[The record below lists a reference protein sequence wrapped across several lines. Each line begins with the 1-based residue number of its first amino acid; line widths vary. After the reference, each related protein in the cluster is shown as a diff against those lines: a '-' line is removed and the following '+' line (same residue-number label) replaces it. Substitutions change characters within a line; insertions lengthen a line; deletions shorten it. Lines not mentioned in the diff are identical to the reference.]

1 MHGPRTALMRFDQGI
16 LGEGAGFSGLM
27 PRILLR
33 AALAVLVA
41 CAASPLLADDRD
53 ARPLPDTRAFLDEV
67 RRNIR
72 SDDAL
77 LEQYTFT
84 EKRIE
89 KRLDGSGGV
98 KKIKTETFEVYPSAE
113 PGKMYRRLVARDDV
127 PVPANELA
135 AQDRK
140 QEERTEL
147 AEKRRAAEDDAAR
160 TRRAAQ
166 EAQERREEQEVV
178 DEVFRM
184 DDIRVEGRE
193 TLNGRTTV
201 IVSFGPRPGY
211 KPVTSAAKVIQK
223 LAGRAWID
231 EQDRQLVRI
240 EARLLENLGVGP
252 ARLARLQKGAQTYF
266 VRRKVNDEIWLPAE
280 ARFTGA
286 AKVLLLFGARVDAVF
301 EYGNYRK
308 FSVSTDATVDTAQ

>member
-1 MHGPRTALMRFDQGI
+1 MP
-16 LGEGAGFSGLM
+16 GL
-27 PRILLR
+27 LLR
-33 AALAVLVA
+33 AALPVLIA
-41 CAASPLLADDRD
+41 GAASNLLADDRD
-53 ARPLPDTRAFLDEV
+53 MRPLPEPRAFLEEV
-67 RRNIR
+67 RKNIR

-84 EKRIE
+84 EKRVE
-89 KRLDGSGGV
+89 KRLDGSGTV
-98 KKIKTETFEVYPSAE
+98 KKIKSETFEVYPSAE

-127 PVPANELA
+127 PVAASELA

-140 QEERTEL
+140 QQARTEL

-160 TRRAAQ
+160 ARRAAQ

-184 DDIRVEGRE
+184 DDIRVDGRE
-193 TLNGRTTV
+193 NLNGRSTV
-201 IVSFGPRPGY
+201 VLSFAPKPGY
-211 KPVTSAAKVIQK
+211 KPVSSAAKVIQK

-280 ARFTGA
+280 ARFTGS
-286 AKVLLLFGARVDAVF
+286 AKVLLLFGARVDAIF

-308 FSVSTDATVDTAQ
+308 FSVSTDATVDTTP

>member
-1 MHGPRTALMRFDQGI
+1 MAPYFR
-16 LGEGAGFSGLM
+16 
-27 PRILLR
+27 R
-33 AALAVLVA
+33 AAVSVLVA
-41 CAASPLLADDRD
+41 CAASNLLADDRD

-89 KRLDGSGGV
+89 KRLDGSGAV

-127 PVPANELA
+127 PVPSNELA
-135 AQDRK
+135 AQDKK

-147 AEKRRAAEDDAAR
+147 SEKKRAAEDDAAR
-160 TRRAAQ
+160 ARRAAEEEKEQ
-166 EAQERREEQEVV
+166 REEQQVV

-193 TLNGRTTV
+193 ILNGRPTV
-201 IVSFGPRPGY
+201 IISFAPKPGY
-211 KPVTSAAKVIQK
+211 KPVTQAAKVIQK
-223 LAGRAWID
+223 LAGRAWVD

-252 ARLARLQKGAQTYF
+252 ARLARLQKGAETYF
-266 VRRKVNDEIWLPAE
+266 VRRKVNGEIWLPAE

-286 AKVLLLFGARVDAVF
+286 AKVLLLFGARVDATF
-301 EYGNYRK
+301 QYSDYRK
-308 FSVSTDATVDTAQ
+308 FSVSTDETVATPP

>member
-1 MHGPRTALMRFDQGI
+1 
-16 LGEGAGFSGLM
+16 M
-27 PRILLR
+27 PRFLLR
-33 AALAVLVA
+33 AALSILAA
-41 CAASPLLADDRD
+41 CAATNLLADDRGG
-53 ARPLPDTRAFLDEV
+53 RPLPDARAFLDEV

-89 KRLDGSGGV
+89 KRLDGKGAI

-127 PVPANELA
+127 PIPPSELA
-135 AQDRK
+135 SQDRK
-140 QEERTEL
+140 QEERTE
-147 AEKRRAAEDDAAR
+147 ASERKRAAEDDAAR
-160 TRRAAQ
+160 ARRAA
-166 EAQERREEQEVV
+166 EEEKERREEQQVV

-193 TLNGRTTV
+193 ILNGRPAV
-201 IVSFGPRPGY
+201 VVSFAPRPGY
-211 KPVTSAAKVIQK
+211 RPVTRAAKVIQK

-252 ARLARLQKGAQTYF
+252 ARLARLQKGAETYF

-286 AKVLLLFGARVDAVF
+286 ARVLLFFGGRVDAIF
-301 EYGNYRK
+301 QYGDYRK
-308 FSVSTDATVDTAQ
+308 FSVATDETVDTPR

>member
-1 MHGPRTALMRFDQGI
+1 
-16 LGEGAGFSGLM
+16 M
-27 PRILLR
+27 PGSLARV
-33 AALAVLVA
+33 AALSVSLV
-41 CAASPLLADDRD
+41 CAPAAHVAGDGATDRS
-53 ARPLPDTRAFLDEV
+53 LPEPRAFLDEV
-67 RRNIR
+67 RANLR

-98 KKIKTETFEVYPSAE
+98 KKIKSETFEVYPSAE

-135 AQDRK
+135 EQDRK
-140 QEERTEL
+140 QEQKTEL
-147 AEKRRAAEDDAAR
+147 SEKRRAEEDAAA
-160 TRRAAQ
+160 RAKRQAK
-166 EAQERREEQEVV
+166 EDADRREEQEIV

-184 DDIRVEGRE
+184 DEIVVEGRE
-193 TLNGRTTV
+193 TLNGRPT
-201 IVSFGPRPGY
+201 IVLTFAPRPGY
-211 KPVTSAAKVIQK
+211 KPVTASAKVIQK
-223 LAGRAWID
+223 LAGRAWVD

-252 ARLARLQKGAQTYF
+252 ARLARLQKGAESYF

-286 AKVLLLFGARVDAVF
+286 AKVLLLFGGRVDAIF
-301 EYGNYRK
+301 EYGNYKK
-308 FSVSTDATVDTAQ
+308 FSVSTDETVDTNEAAPN

>member
-1 MHGPRTALMRFDQGI
+1 
-16 LGEGAGFSGLM
+16 M
-27 PRILLR
+27 PRFLLR
-33 AALAVLVA
+33 AALPVLIA
-41 CAASPLLADDRD
+41 CAGSTLLADDRD
-53 ARPLPDTRAFLDEV
+53 ARPLPEPRAFLDEV

-89 KRLDGSGGV
+89 KRLDGNGGV

-127 PVPANELA
+127 PIPAKELA

-147 AEKRRAAEDDAAR
+147 SEKRRAAEDDAAR
-160 TRRAAQ
+160 ARRAAQ
-166 EAQERREEQEVV
+166 EAQERREEQQVV

-184 DDIRVEGRE
+184 DDIHVEGRE
-193 TLNGRTTV
+193 SLNGRSTV
-201 IVSFGPRPGY
+201 VLSFGPRPGY
-211 KPVTSAAKVIQK
+211 KPVTGAAKVIQK
-223 LAGRAWID
+223 LAGRAWVD

-286 AKVLLLFGARVDAVF
+286 AKVLLLFGARVDAIF
-301 EYGNYRK
+301 QYGNYRK
-308 FSVSTDATVDTAQ
+308 FSVSTDATVDTSQ

>member
-1 MHGPRTALMRFDQGI
+1 
-16 LGEGAGFSGLM
+16 M
-27 PRILLR
+27 PRFLLR
-33 AALAVLVA
+33 AALPVLIA
-41 CAASPLLADDRD
+41 GAASNLLADDRD
-53 ARPLPDTRAFLDEV
+53 ARPLPEPRAFLDEV

-89 KRLDGSGGV
+89 KRLDGNGAV

-127 PVPANELA
+127 PISAKELA
-135 AQDRK
+135 AQDRR

-147 AEKRRAAEDDAAR
+147 SEKRRAAEDDAAR
-160 TRRAAQ
+160 ARRAAQ
-166 EAQERREEQEVV
+166 EAEERREEQRVV

-193 TLNGRTTV
+193 NVNGRATV
-201 IVSFGPRPGY
+201 VLSFAPKPGY
-211 KPVTSAAKVIQK
+211 KPVTGAAKVIQK

-280 ARFTGA
+280 ARFTGS
-286 AKVLLLFGARVDAVF
+286 AKVLLLFGARVDAIF

-308 FSVSTDATVDTAQ
+308 FSVSTDESVDTTR

>member
-1 MHGPRTALMRFDQGI
+1 MRRF
-16 LGEGAGFSGLM
+16 
-27 PRILLR
+27 LLC
-33 AALAVLVA
+33 AALSISS
-41 CAASPLLADDRD
+41 AAALLSLPADDRD
-53 ARPLPDTRAFLDEV
+53 TRPLPEPRAFLDDV
-67 RRNIR
+67 RKNLR

-89 KRLDGSGGV
+89 KRLDGSGAI

-127 PVPANELA
+127 PVPPSELA

-147 AEKRRAAEDDAAR
+147 SEKKRAAEDDAAR
-160 TRRAAQ
+160 ARRAAQ
-166 EAQERREEQEVV
+166 QEQERREEQEVV

-184 DDIRVEGRE
+184 DDIRVDGRE
-193 TLNGRTTV
+193 TVNGRATLV
-201 IVSFGPRPGY
+201 LSFAPKPGY
-211 KPVTSAAKVIQK
+211 KPVTDAAKVIQK
-223 LAGRAWID
+223 LAGRAWVD

-286 AKVLLLFGARVDAVF
+286 AKVLLLFGARVDAIF

-308 FSVSTDATVDTAQ
+308 FSVSTDETVDTKEQGPN

>member
-1 MHGPRTALMRFDQGI
+1 
-16 LGEGAGFSGLM
+16 M
-27 PRILLR
+27 PRFLIR
-33 AALAVLVA
+33 ATLAVLVA
-41 CAASPLLADDRD
+41 GAASNLPADDRD
-53 ARPLPDTRAFLDEV
+53 ARPLPEPRTFLDEV
-67 RRNIR
+67 RKNLR

-127 PVPANELA
+127 PISRNELA
-135 AQDRK
+135 AQDKK

-147 AEKRRAAEDDAAR
+147 SEKRRAAEDDAAR
-160 TRRAAQ
+160 ARRAAQ
-166 EAQERREEQEVV
+166 EEQEQREEQQVS

-193 TLNGRTTV
+193 TLNGRATV
-201 IVSFGPRPGY
+201 VLSFAPKPGY
-211 KPVTSAAKVIQK
+211 KAVTPAAKVIQK
-223 LAGRAWID
+223 LAGRAWVD

-280 ARFTGA
+280 ARFTGT
-286 AKVLLLFGARVDAVF
+286 AKVLLLFGARVDAIF

-308 FSVSTDATVDTAQ
+308 FSVSTDESVDTSR

>member
-1 MHGPRTALMRFDQGI
+1 
-16 LGEGAGFSGLM
+16 M
-27 PRILLR
+27 PRFLLR
-33 AALAVLVA
+33 AALSALIA
-41 CAASPLLADDRD
+41 CAASNLRADDRD
-53 ARPLPDTRAFLDEV
+53 ARPLPEPRAFLDEV
-67 RRNIR
+67 RKNIR

-98 KKIKTETFEVYPSAE
+98 KKIKTETYEVYPSAE
-113 PGKMYRRLVARDDV
+113 PGKMYRRLVARDVV
-127 PVPANELA
+127 PVSASELA

-140 QEERTEL
+140 QQARTEL
-147 AEKRRAAEDDAAR
+147 SEERRATEDDAAR
-160 TRRAAQ
+160 ARRATQ
-166 EAQERREEQEVV
+166 EARERREEQEVV

-193 TLNGRTTV
+193 NLNGRSTV
-201 IVSFGPRPGY
+201 VLSFAPRPGY
-211 KPVTSAAKVIQK
+211 KPVTGAAKVIQK

-286 AKVLLLFGARVDAVF
+286 AKFLLLFGARIDAIF
-301 EYGNYRK
+301 QYGNYRK
-308 FSVSTDATVDTAQ
+308 FSVSTDESVDTSR